1 MTCCGEACFN
11 DVLSVRECVR
21 SGEHVFSTRSPC
33 HGLPQR
39 IVLAVCFYVE
49 CPVFILETAC
59 PCLGVHVR
67 FVASAPVCLFV
78 SAGACW
84 FAVGARVHACLRACA
99 CVCARACARVRWCT
113 STRKCVQAPVFCIWD
128 CSYVVLRVRVW
139 VFVWRLNVRA
149 CVCCFGCR
157 CGCGVSARVGCGS
170 ARACAR
176 APARAWACFSTQGVL
191 IWHSLSRLC
200 ASESSAW
207 ARVAVCMNARAALRV
222 GLRAWR
228 FLRARWSRAQSRI
241 HLLSA
246 RVSVFGVLCARA
258 RASKCAL
265 PAARLLA
272 CVFSWACAG
281 LRFVRARGLLV
292 WVACAVAR

>member
-1 MTCCGEACFN
+1 MCGSWPARLFVC
-11 DVLSVRECVR
+11 LSVRAHAGLQLVRACTPACVR
-21 SGEHVFSTRSPC
+21 
-33 HGLPQR
+33 
-39 IVLAVCFYVE
+39 
-49 CPVFILETAC
+49 
-59 PCLGVHVR
+59 
-67 FVASAPVCLFV
+67 
-78 SAGACW
+78 
-84 FAVGARVHACLRACA
+84 
-99 CVCARACARVRWCT
+99 ARACARAYARARWRT

-191 IWHSLSRLC
+191 IWHSLSRLR

-207 ARVAVCMNARAALRV
+207 ARVAVCMNARVALRV

-228 FLRARWSRAQSRI
+228 CLRARWSRAQSRV

-246 RVSVFGVLCARA
+246 RVSVFGVLCARV
-258 RASKCAL
+258 RAFKCAL

-281 LRFVRARGLLV
+281 LRFARARGLLA
-292 WVACAVAR
+292 WVAGAVARLSFVCVRVSVPLSACPRLHYRVRVASSARACLCDHDGVRGFAACVCL